1 MCSNFVYLKIRI
13 IESALILAEFTAL
26 SFLKLCYVWFGKKR
40 LKFKLDIDSAVI
52 VLGKVYTFV
61 FCKDGNVYTLSL
73 IALIF

>member
-1 MCSNFVYLKIRI
+1 MFG
-13 IESALILAEFTAL
+13 LA
-26 SFLKLCYVWFGKKR
+26 KKQ

-61 FCKDGNVYTLSL
+61 FCKDGNFYTLSL